1 MRKPAF
7 AAIAA
12 LVGTMVTSAS
22 FAQTTAMCAGLAGA
36 ASWAEDR
43 EAVTAAPKNHRVIYE
58 TADLR
63 VLEVTVLPGER
74 EASHHHR
81 WPSVMVVDSRPPYVN
96 YDKDGKVFQSVVQ
109 GAAISRTPA
118 DGPAAGSSRARDR
131 EHRQQAL
138 SRHPHRIQAALRAV
152 MRAWLSRTYSA
163 GVGLV
168 TA

>member
-63 VLEVTVLPGER
+63 VLEVTVLPGEC

-109 GAAISRTPA
+109 GQQSVELPLMVRLPAQAEHAIENTGNKPFHA
-118 DGPAAGSSRARDR
+118 I
-131 EHRQQAL
+131 
-138 SRHPHRIQAALRAV
+138 RIEYKRLCEQ
-152 MRAWLSRTYSA
+152 
-163 GVGLV
+163 
-168 TA
+168 